1 MSDPFTLATVSA
13 TVLPQLV
20 KFAFEQAGKVLEK
33 RRSAAE
39 AGGEAKTSDAEA
51 RMLDDLEQRVQ
62 ILRKYTVD
70 GVRPDVADREL
81 LDTIDVVGRH
91 VESLTGQPLDLAA
104 GLKRSGVEV
113 EMERADIEGP
123 ATAVKATSIADTAR
137 VTVKFNDGVVRATGE
152 FTAVEI
158 NGPIG

>member
-20 KFAFEQAGKVLEK
+20 KFAFDQAGSVLEK
-33 RRSAAE
+33 RRSAAADAE
-39 AGGEAKTSDAEA
+39 TKTSDEET
-51 RMLDDLEQRVQ
+51 RTLDDLEQRVAVLQ
-62 ILRKYTVD
+62 KYTVD
-70 GVRPDVADREL
+70 GARPDVADREL
-81 LDTIDVVGRH
+81 LDALDAVARH
-91 VESLTGQPLDLAA
+91 VESLTGKPLDLAA
-104 GLKRSGVEV
+104 GLKQSGVEV

-137 VTVKFNDGVVRATGE
+137 VAVKFNDGVVRATGE